1 MASASA
7 TSTATI
13 RLSNTLSSSSSISS
27 SSKLPFNFNNFT
39 FQPSPVKCFSINCTL
54 TREPV
59 PADPVSMESDPTGW
73 QRPDSFGRFGKF
85 GGKYVPETL
94 MYALFELETAFH
106 SLSKDDKFQ
115 EELAGILKDYVGRES
130 PLYFAERLSEHYK
143 RPNGEGPDI
152 YLKREDLN
160 HTGAHKINNAVAQA
174 LLAKRLGK
182 ERIIAETGAGQ
193 HGVATA
199 TVCARFGLQCIIY
212 MGAQDMERQ
221 ALNVFRMRLL
231 GAEVRAVHSG
241 TATLKDATSE
251 AIRDWVTNVET
262 THYILGSVAGP
273 HPYPMMVREFHAVIG
288 KETRKQA
295 LEKWGG
301 KPDVLVAC
309 VGGGSNAM
317 GLFHEFVNDKD
328 IRLIGVEAAG
338 FGLDSGKHAATL
350 TKGEVGVLHGAMSYL
365 LQDEDGQIVEPHS
378 ISAGLDY
385 PGVGPEHS
393 FLKDIGRAEYHS
405 VTDEEALEAFKRLS
419 RLEGIIPALETS
431 HALAYLEKLCP
442 TLPNG
447 TKVVLNCSGRG
458 DKDVH
463 TAIKHLQV

>member
-1 MASASA
+1 MSA
-7 TSTATI
+7 
-13 RLSNTLSSSSSISS
+13 LS
-27 SSKLPFNFNNFT
+27 
-39 FQPSPVKCFSINCTL
+39 
-54 TREPV
+54 
-59 PADPVSMESDPTGW
+59 
-73 QRPDSFGRFGKF
+73 
-85 GGKYVPETL
+85 
-94 MYALFELETAFH
+94 ELENAFH

-115 EELAGILKDYVGRES
+115 EELAGVLKDYVGRES

-160 HTGAHKINNAVAQA
+160 HTGAHKINSAVAQA
-174 LLAKRLGK
+174 LLAKHLGK
-182 ERIIAETGAGQ
+182 KRIIAETGAGQ

-199 TVCARFGLQCIIY
+199 TVCARFGLRCIVYI
-212 MGAQDMERQ
+212 GAQDMERQ
-221 ALNVFRMRLL
+221 ELNVFRMRLL
-231 GAEVRAVHSG
+231 GAEVKAFHSG
-241 TATLKDATSE
+241 TATLKDATLE

-273 HPYPMMVREFHAVIG
+273 HPYPMMVREFHGVIG
-288 KETRKQA
+288 EETRKQA

-301 KPDVLVAC
+301 KPDVLLAC

-317 GLFHEFVNDKD
+317 GLFHELVDDKD
-328 IRLIGVEAAG
+328 VRFIGVEAAG

-393 FLKDIGRAEYHS
+393 FLKDVGRAEYHS
-405 VTDEEALEAFKRLS
+405 VTYEEALEAFKRLS

-447 TKVVLNCSGRG
+447 TKVVVNCSGRG

-463 TAIKHLQV
+463 TAIKYLKV